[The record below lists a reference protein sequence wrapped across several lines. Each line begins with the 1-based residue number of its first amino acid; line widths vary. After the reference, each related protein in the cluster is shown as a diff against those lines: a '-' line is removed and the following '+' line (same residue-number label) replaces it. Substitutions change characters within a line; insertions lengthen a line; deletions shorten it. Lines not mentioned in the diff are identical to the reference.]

1 MHTLNVIAAGLI
13 LLGFFLLAGR
23 LVGGSRVAMATAA
36 KYFIPV
42 WLVLAA
48 VNMWFGVSR
57 AGYSILDEIPIL
69 LLVFAIPAVPALLV
83 AWRYRDH
90 ESRS

>member
-1 MHTLNVIAAGLI
+1 VHTLNVIAAGLI

-23 LVGGSRVAMATAA
+23 YVGGSRAAMAAAA

-48 VNMWFGVSR
+48 VNMWTGVSR
-57 AGYSILDEIPIL
+57 AGYSILDEAPIL
-69 LLVFAIPAVPALLV
+69 LVVFAIPAVPALLV
-83 AWRYRDH
+83 ARRYRVH
-90 ESRS
+90 